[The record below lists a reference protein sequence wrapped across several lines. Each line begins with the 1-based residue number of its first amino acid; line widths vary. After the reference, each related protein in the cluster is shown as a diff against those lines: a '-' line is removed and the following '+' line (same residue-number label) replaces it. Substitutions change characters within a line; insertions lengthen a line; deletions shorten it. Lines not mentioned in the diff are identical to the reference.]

1 MSRVTVLVIAIVAF
15 GLGVGAGTLGL
26 LYATG
31 GTGEPSRD
39 TSEAVPTLSLNSVS
53 PTAVP
58 VDSYAEEF
66 DEINGKIDLLLTQV
80 ADLNVSVTPI
90 PAENSGESESQN
102 SSNAD
107 TSTTS
112 LQDERVL
119 FRITEDESEV
129 RFRIDEILMG
139 NPTEVVGATKRV
151 AGDIIINFSNPP
163 ASQLGVI
170 GINARTLKTDNEFR
184 DQSIRGL
191 ILQTENDEY
200 EFIYFEPTAL
210 QNLSDTPV
218 NVGDTFEFEIVGDLT
233 IRDVTQSVT
242 FDASVTI
249 ASSDRI
255 EGTAS
260 TVVTREAFNLTIN
273 PPPTVSGIG
282 DTVTLE
288 IDFVALKQDE

>member
-151 AGDIIINFSNPP
+151 AGDIIVNFSNPP